1 VELDLT
7 GFNVKQIESVTALEE
22 KSSKKVVLAGG
33 IFSFELLAGE
43 YASFKL
49 IK

>member
-1 VELDLT
+1 VELDVA
-7 GFNVKQIESVTALEE
+7 GFDVKQIESVTALEE
-22 KSSKKVVLAGG
+22 KNNKKVVLAGG

-49 IK
+49 SK